1 MMRKRMKNIGALIV
15 LCGISVISLLP
26 FYLMVIMG
34 THSHSEISTSLQLFV
49 GKHFIDNLKKVWE
62 AGFLRFYFNSFY
74 IAVISAGLAVL
85 FSTLAGFAIAKYEF
99 KGKQFFFNAILAT
112 MMIPFGVS
120 IVGFLTEMNAL
131 GLSQTHVP
139 IIISTMC
146 SSYGVYMM
154 VQFMKDG
161 IPMEVMESARI
172 DGASE
177 PRIFFNIA
185 LPYIKPA
192 ALTLFVLLF
201 MNSWNNFMVPLIF
214 INKQKMFTVPL
225 GIFTLGNQYSQEYGA
240 RMLALAVAT
249 IPTLLIYIFNS
260 KHMEKGMT
268 LGAVKG

>member
-1 MMRKRMKNIGALIV
+1 MSKKVKKVLFIAIFSFVTIV
-15 LCGISVISLLP
+15 SLLP

-34 THSHSEISTSLQLFV
+34 THTHSEISTSLQLFV
-49 GKHFIDNLKKVWE
+49 GSNLAENLKSVLE

-74 IAVISAGLAVL
+74 VALVSAGLAVL
-85 FSTLAGFAIAKYEF
+85 ISTLAGFAIAKYEF
-99 KGKQFFFNAILAT
+99 KGKKFFFSAILAT

-120 IVGFLTEMNAL
+120 IVGFLIEMNAL

-139 IIISTMC
+139 VIISTMC

-161 IPMEVMESARI
+161 IPMEVIESARI

-177 PRIFFNIA
+177 PRIFLSIA
-185 LPYIKPA
+185 LTYVKPA

-214 INKQKMFTVPL
+214 INKQSMFTVPL

-249 IPTLLIYIFNS
+249 IPTLLIYVFNS
-260 KHMEKGMT
+260 KHMEKGMM